1 MQKHHLHV
9 HILAVLVQEVLQ
21 EVRHRLVRYV
31 STHDDVPRCV
41 RGGFDS
47 EGKRRAI
54 NMRTIN
60 MDNIYGYILVKNA
73 LVMLQK
79 IYLNN
84 NSWN

>member
-31 STHDDVPRCV
+31 STHDDVPRFV
-41 RGGFDS
+41 RRGFDS
-47 EGKRRAI
+47 GGKRRAI